1 MGSAGRAGCAGRPDA
16 ACATVAATMAERPGP
31 NVFGEQWER
40 EIEHGPFAI
49 RGTRVGALAGSQRL
63 GLAVYELPAGRR
75 NMPYHAH
82 FGIEEMLIVLSGRPT
97 LRGPGG
103 ERELAAGE
111 VVSFPPGRDGA
122 HQLSNQGTEPV
133 RYLMVSS
140 TADADLIEYPDSGKI
155 GARGGAFGAS
165 GSVSHMVSS
174 SEQLGYF
181 DGEPDA

>member
-1 MGSAGRAGCAGRPDA
+1 
-16 ACATVAATMAERPGP
+16 MAERSQP

-40 EIEHGPFAI
+40 EIAHGPFEI

-63 GLAVYELPAGRR
+63 GLSVYELAPGKR

-82 FGIEEMLIVLSGRPT
+82 FGIEEMLVVRSGRPT

-111 VVSFPPGRDGA
+111 VVSFPVGGDGA
-122 HQLSNQGTEPV
+122 HQLINESAEPV

-155 GARGGAFGAS
+155 GARGGGFGAP
-165 GSVSHMVSS
+165 GSVAHMVSS

>member
-1 MGSAGRAGCAGRPDA
+1 
-16 ACATVAATMAERPGP
+16 MAERPQA

-40 EIEHGPFAI
+40 EIARGPFAI
-49 RGTRVGALAGSQRL
+49 RGTRVGALAGSERL
-63 GLAVYELPAGRR
+63 GLSVYELAPGKR

-82 FGIEEMLIVLSGRPT
+82 FGIEEMLVVLSGRPT

-111 VVSFPPGRDGA
+111 VVSFAVGRDGA
-122 HQLSNQGTEPV
+122 HQLINESAEPV

-155 GARGGAFGAS
+155 GARGGGFGAS